1 MGGQIMPTKLVH
13 NIETGEVSEVELDAD
28 ELAQQVKDI
37 KESKAFSQ
45 AIKADELAKTALLE
59 RLGITSDEA
68 ALLLK

>member
-1 MGGQIMPTKLVH
+1 MPTKLVH